1 MTELLTRY
9 GPFFLGA
16 IAAAILARYT
26 LRSSGGSSAGRTAL
40 LFVVA
45 GAVFIAADI
54 LTGQALT
61 RPELSVIGVAALA
74 LFGLAVIV
82 VIAVLTS
89 RSRARS

>member
-1 MTELLTRY
+1 VTELLTRY

-16 IAAAILARYT
+16 IAAAILGAYT
-26 LRSSGGSSAGRTAL
+26 MRSSGRSSAGRTVV

-45 GAVFIAADI
+45 GAIFIAADI

-61 RPELSVIGVAALA
+61 RPDLSVIGVAALA

-82 VIAVLTS
+82 VIAVLTG
-89 RSRARS
+89 RSRVRS